1 MLFRRIK
8 AHVEK
13 ENWFAVGLDFAIVV
27 IGVFIGLQVANWNE
41 ARGEHARGEDIK
53 IRLAAEF
60 NDIEPELARHV
71 RNVTTWRDLADDL
84 AEDVLTGSI
93 DLQTREF
100 ADRSLAIGWHTPNSG
115 SNTVTE
121 LINQGDV
128 DLLGSPDLVELLLE
142 FHSTAMRH
150 ADANDALVREA
161 SKYRKRIWDVSILA
175 AITQERRSEAFT
187 AGLAER
193 ASAPDIYVMLVNMS
207 LLLQVDLDWHQD
219 SLEMACN
226 ILRELDEPCRANDAL
241 TSGDTP

>member
-1 MLFRRIK
+1 MLFRRLK
-8 AHVEK
+8 AHVEN
-13 ENWFAVGLDFAIVV
+13 ENWFAVGVDFTIVV

>member
-1 MLFRRIK
+1 MILRRIK

-13 ENWFAVGLDFAIVV
+13 ENWFAVGIDFAIVV

-41 ARGEHARGEDIK
+41 ARGEQARGEDIK
-53 IRLAAEF
+53 VRLAAEF
-60 NDIEPELARHV
+60 IELEPKLARHV